1 MFEYQFLKFNV
12 WKFVKHLYKI
22 EKYYNIMWI
31 IFFSDIYTLKKKKV
45 NNALN
50 SKSSWNSDI
59 QNIDTMVDFAKTRGN
74 LYKI

>member
-31 IFFSDIYTLKKKKV
+31 IFFPDIYTLKKKKV

>member
-1 MFEYQFLKFNV
+1 MFEYQFLKFDV
-12 WKFVKHLYKI
+12 WKFVKPLYKI
-22 EKYYNIMWI
+22 ENYYNIMWI
-31 IFFSDIYTLKKKKV
+31 IFFQRYTLKKKKYV

-50 SKSSWNSDI
+50 SKTSWNSDI

>member
-31 IFFSDIYTLKKKKV
+31 IFFPDIYTKV